1 MSKYFINI
9 EITIIFIINIGGEK
23 DLMVSKEMKGIIN
36 LLSAA
41 QMNLKKEVSL
51 NAIRTA
57 MEQLGA
63 MIKFPKDV
71 KCDPVDAGGVPAEWI
86 IPPNAINQY
95 IIYYLHGGGY
105 ISGSIKIYRD
115 LAMRIA
121 RVSNA
126 RALIINYRLAPE
138 HPFPAALED
147 ATRAY
152 QWLIDSQGISPN
164 NMIIAGDSAGGGLA
178 LATLI
183 NLRDKAI
190 SLPSGAVCLSPLT
203 DLANTGDSAKNN
215 AKIDPI
221 IFPELTDF
229 CAKLYIEDDNRNP
242 LGSPLYANLQDLP
255 PIFIQVGTAEC
266 LLDDSI
272 RFEKR
277 AKEAG
282 LNVQL
287 EIWKDMIHIFA
298 YFAAWTPESRQAID
312 QIGNFTQKI
321 FQMANY

>member
-1 MSKYFINI
+1 MSKYRLNI
-9 EITIIFIINIGGEK
+9 EITIIFIITIGGEK

-36 LLSAA
+36 LLNAV
-41 QMNLKKEVSL
+41 QKNLKKKLSV

-57 MEQLGA
+57 MDQLGTA
-63 MIKFPKDV
+63 IKLPKVV

-86 IPPNAINQY
+86 IPPNAINQN

-105 ISGSIKIYRD
+105 IAGSIKVYRD

-147 ATRAY
+147 ATKAY

-164 NMIIAGDSAGGGLA
+164 NLIIAGDSAGGGLA

-203 DLANTGDSAKNN
+203 DLANTGDSVKNN
-215 AKIDPI
+215 AKTDPF

-229 CAKLYIEDDNRNP
+229 CAKLYLDDADKQNP

-255 PIFIQVGTAEC
+255 PIFIQVGTTEC
-266 LLDDSI
+266 ILDDSI

-282 LNVQL
+282 VNVQL

-298 YFAAWTPESRQAID
+298 YFAALAPESRQAID
-312 QIGNFTQKI
+312 QIGNFTQK
-321 FQMANY
+321 FFK